1 MTCLNTEMKKL
12 GRSIQINTQNTRSLI
27 RTPHVCLRHLADGRD
42 LYGERVYTFT
52 HSHTHT
58 QTHTHT
64 HTHTSKQQFKSF
76 EISAEEI

>member
-27 RTPHVCLRHLADGRD
+27 CTPHVCLRHLADGRN
-42 LYGERVYTFT
+42 LYGEIVYTRTDT
-52 HSHTHT
+52 H
-58 QTHTHT
+58 THTHT